1 MIARALGS
9 FSRTVRARNVIAML
23 EMVGAERILEWA
35 GIAEA
40 GGGYAK
46 ADVLG
51 KNARCNVD
59 GERCHIWIHWNPT
72 LLGTCD
78 VGRIIEQPLPV
89 QGD

>member
-1 MIARALGS
+1 MITRTLGS
-9 FSRTVRARNVIAML
+9 FNGTVRARSVVAML

-51 KNARCNVD
+51 KNARCNVH
-59 GERCHIWIHWNPT
+59 GERRHIWVHWNPT
-72 LLGTCD
+72 LLGTCN
-78 VGRIIEQPLPV
+78 VGRIIEEPLPV
-89 QGD
+89 EGD